1 MIHCLKP
8 DYGLMDDC
16 EQLYRIR
23 TDWQCR
29 NHIYF
34 PYDLALLNRLPDL
47 AAAGIKRF
55 RIDGQFY
62 KPELLRDVI
71 AIYQKAVDYS
81 PGRWA
86 EQDVAKLLGLFP
98 DGPTAIHL

>member
-1 MIHCLKP
+1 MDEEADCVIHCLKP

-34 PYDLALLNRLPDL
+34 PYDLAFIKPP
-47 AAAGIKRF
+47 AGF
-55 RIDGQFY
+55 GGQPASSAFCIDGQFY

-71 AIYQKAVDYS
+71 AIYQKAVDDS

-86 EQDVAKLLGLFP
+86 EQDAFP
-98 DGPTAIHL
+98 KSC